1 MQIYGPF
8 RVSTAQNTAGVQRT
22 QPQESSRQND
32 STRPAETNRMAQ
44 PADELDLS
52 TSTAGVNRLHESGA
66 IAGGGDIRIDRV
78 ADIRRQIADGIY
90 ETPEKLDAALERM
103 LDQYA

>member
-8 RVSTAQNTAGVQRT
+8 RVSTTQNTAGAERT
-22 QPQESSRQND
+22 QPQSTTE
-32 STRPAETNRMAQ
+32 STRGTETNRLAQ

-52 TSTAGVNRLHESGA
+52 SAAAGANRLQDAGA
-66 IAGGGDIRIDRV
+66 IAGGGEIRVDRV
-78 ADIRRQIADGIY
+78 ADIRRQIADGVY

>member
-8 RVSTAQNTAGVQRT
+8 RVSTTQNTAGVERT
-22 QPQESSRQND
+22 APQQ
-32 STRPAETNRMAQ
+32 PAESAKPAESNRMAQ

-52 TSTAGVNRLHESGA
+52 SAAVGVNRLQDSGA
-66 IAGGGDIRIDRV
+66 IAGGGEIRIDRV
-78 ADIRRQIADGIY
+78 ADIRRQIADGVY

>member
-8 RVSTAQNTAGVQRT
+8 RVSTTQNTAAAERT
-22 QPQESSRQND
+22 HAKPPTESHQTTPS
-32 STRPAETNRMAQ
+32 NRLAQ

-52 TSTAGVNRLHESGA
+52 SAAVGTNRLQETGA
-66 IAGGGDIRIDRV
+66 IVGGGDIRIDRV
-78 ADIRRQIADGIY
+78 ADIRRQIADGVY
-90 ETPEKLDAALERM
+90 ETPEKLDAALSRM